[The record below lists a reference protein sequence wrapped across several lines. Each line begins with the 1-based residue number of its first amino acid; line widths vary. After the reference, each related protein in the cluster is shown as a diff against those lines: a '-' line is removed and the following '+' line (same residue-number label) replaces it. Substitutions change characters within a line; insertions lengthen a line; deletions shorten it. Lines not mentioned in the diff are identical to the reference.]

1 MSEENALTGIKKR
14 QQITN
19 TRKQVFTWVALAAAL
34 VVICLVVGWNLMQRI
49 NYQNKVNRD
58 VGKTAQTMHDNVE
71 AADKLIK
78 NVNALKAN
86 AALSLPNLKAD
97 DSTVFQVVI
106 DALPTEDDSVAL
118 SSSLQNKILSKSGVT
133 IEQINVDTTESDSSS
148 GSSSS
153 SSSSSGSSSSSSG
166 SSSSS
171 SKSGVSKADDIQ
183 FPVAK
188 PITFRVSLVGSFD
201 SVKSALQDIE
211 STIRPITITKLTI
224 DGSDDKLN
232 ATIEAQTY
240 YSSKVNFKL
249 GKKEIQYEKK

>member
-71 AADKLIK
+71 AVDKLIK

-148 GSSSS
+148 SS
-153 SSSSSGSSSSSSG
+153 SSSSSGSSSSSDSG
-166 SSSSS
+166 SSR
-171 SKSGVSKADDIQ
+171 SGVSKVDDVQ

>member
-153 SSSSSGSSSSSSG
+153 GSGSSGSSSSSSSG
-166 SSSSS
+166 S

>member
-153 SSSSSGSSSSSSG
+153 SSSSSGSS
-166 SSSSS
+166 
-171 SKSGVSKADDIQ
+171 KSGVSKADDIQ

>member
-148 GSSSS
+148 DSSSS

>member
-71 AADKLIK
+71 AVDKLIK

-153 SSSSSGSSSSSSG
+153 SSDSSSGSG
-166 SSSSS
+166 S

>member
-71 AADKLIK
+71 AVDKLIK

-153 SSSSSGSSSSSSG
+153 SSSSYNSSSSSSSSSSG
-166 SSSSS
+166 
-171 SKSGVSKADDIQ
+171 KSGVSKADDIQ

>member
-71 AADKLIK
+71 AVDKLIK

-153 SSSSSGSSSSSSG
+153 SSSSSSG

-171 SKSGVSKADDIQ
+171 DSGSSRSGVSKADDIQ

>member
-71 AADKLIK
+71 AVDKLIK

-148 GSSSS
+148 SSSSSSSSNS
-153 SSSSSGSSSSSSG
+153 SSSSSGSSSG
-166 SSSSS
+166 S
-171 SKSGVSKADDIQ
+171 SKSGVSKADDVQ

>member
-153 SSSSSGSSSSSSG
+153 SSSSSGSSSSSS
-166 SSSSS
+166 SSSSGS

>member
-153 SSSSSGSSSSSSG
+153 SSGSSSGSSSSSDSG
-166 SSSSS
+166 S

>member
-153 SSSSSGSSSSSSG
+153 CSG
-166 SSSSS
+166 S

>member
-71 AADKLIK
+71 AVDKLIK

-148 GSSSS
+148 DSSSSS
-153 SSSSSGSSSSSSG
+153 SSSSSGSSSSSDSG
-166 SSSSS
+166 SSR
-171 SKSGVSKADDIQ
+171 SGVSKADDVQ

>member
-1 MSEENALTGIKKR
+1 M
-14 QQITN
+14 
-19 TRKQVFTWVALAAAL
+19 
-34 VVICLVVGWNLMQRI
+34 
-49 NYQNKVNRD
+49 
-58 VGKTAQTMHDNVE
+58 
-71 AADKLIK
+71 
-78 NVNALKAN
+78 
-86 AALSLPNLKAD
+86 
-97 DSTVFQVVI
+97 
-106 DALPTEDDSVAL
+106 

-153 SSSSSGSSSSSSG
+153 SSSSSSSLSSSSSSG
-166 SSSSS
+166 S

>member
-71 AADKLIK
+71 AVDKLIK

-153 SSSSSGSSSSSSG
+153 SSSSSSGSSSSSSSG
-166 SSSSS
+166 S
-171 SKSGVSKADDIQ
+171 SKSGVSKADDVQ

>member
-153 SSSSSGSSSSSSG
+153 SSSSSSG
-166 SSSSS
+166 SSSGS
-171 SKSGVSKADDIQ
+171 SKSGVSKADDVQ

>member
-1 MSEENALTGIKKR
+1 MSEENTLTGIKKR

-153 SSSSSGSSSSSSG
+153 SSSSSSGSSSSSSSG
-166 SSSSS
+166 SSR
-171 SKSGVSKADDIQ
+171 SGVSKADDVQ

>member
-153 SSSSSGSSSSSSG
+153 SSSSSSNSSSG
-166 SSSSS
+166 S
-171 SKSGVSKADDIQ
+171 SKSGVSKADDVQ

>member
-153 SSSSSGSSSSSSG
+153 SGSGSSSSSS
-166 SSSSS
+166 SSSSGS
-171 SKSGVSKADDIQ
+171 SKSGVSKADDVQ

>member
-71 AADKLIK
+71 AVDKLIK

-148 GSSSS
+148 NSSSSS
-153 SSSSSGSSSSSSG
+153 SSSSSGSSSSSSSG
-166 SSSSS
+166 SGR
-171 SKSGVSKADDIQ
+171 SGVSKADDVQ

>member
-71 AADKLIK
+71 AVDKLIK

-153 SSSSSGSSSSSSG
+153 SSSSSSGSSSG
-166 SSSSS
+166 SG
-171 SKSGVSKADDIQ
+171 KSGVSKADDVQ

>member
-148 GSSSS
+148 DSSSSSS
-153 SSSSSGSSSSSSG
+153 SSSSSGSSSSSS
-166 SSSSS
+166 SSG
-171 SKSGVSKADDIQ
+171 KSGVSKADDIQ

>member
-71 AADKLIK
+71 AVDKLIK

-148 GSSSS
+148 DSSSS

-166 SSSSS
+166 SSSGS

>member
-71 AADKLIK
+71 AVDKLIK

-153 SSSSSGSSSSSSG
+153 SSGSSSSSDSG
-166 SSSSS
+166 S

>member
-71 AADKLIK
+71 AVDKLIK

-153 SSSSSGSSSSSSG
+153 SSSSSSGSS

-171 SKSGVSKADDIQ
+171 SKSGVSKADDVQ

>member
-153 SSSSSGSSSSSSG
+153 SSSSSSSLSSSSSSG
-166 SSSSS
+166 S

>member
-148 GSSSS
+148 DS
-153 SSSSSGSSSSSSG
+153 SSSSSGSSSSSS
-166 SSSSS
+166 SSSSR
-171 SKSGVSKADDIQ
+171 SGVSKADDVQ

>member
-153 SSSSSGSSSSSSG
+153 SSSSSGSSSSSS
-166 SSSSS
+166 SSSSG
-171 SKSGVSKADDIQ
+171 KSGVSKADDIQ

>member
-153 SSSSSGSSSSSSG
+153 SSSSSSDSSSG
-166 SSSSS
+166 SSS
-171 SKSGVSKADDIQ
+171 SKSGVSKADNVQ

>member
-153 SSSSSGSSSSSSG
+153 SSSSSGSSSSSS
-166 SSSSS
+166 SSSSGS
-171 SKSGVSKADDIQ
+171 SKSGVSKADDVQ

>member
-71 AADKLIK
+71 AVDKLIK

-106 DALPTEDDSVAL
+106 DALPTEDDIVAL

-153 SSSSSGSSSSSSG
+153 SSSSSSG

-171 SKSGVSKADDIQ
+171 DSGSSRSGVSKADDIQ

>member
-153 SSSSSGSSSSSSG
+153 SSGSSSGSSSSSSSG
-166 SSSSS
+166 SG
-171 SKSGVSKADDIQ
+171 KSGVSKADDIQ

>member
-148 GSSSS
+148 GSSSGSSSSS
-153 SSSSSGSSSSSSG
+153 SSSSSG
-166 SSSSS
+166 S

>member
-118 SSSLQNKILSKSGVT
+118 SSSLQI
-133 IEQINVDTTESDSSS
+133 
-148 GSSSS
+148 
-153 SSSSSGSSSSSSG
+153 
-166 SSSSS
+166 
-171 SKSGVSKADDIQ
+171 
-183 FPVAK
+183 
-188 PITFRVSLVGSFD
+188 
-201 SVKSALQDIE
+201 
-211 STIRPITITKLTI
+211 
-224 DGSDDKLN
+224 
-232 ATIEAQTY
+232 
-240 YSSKVNFKL
+240 
-249 GKKEIQYEKK
+249 

>member
-153 SSSSSGSSSSSSG
+153 SSSSSSDSSSG
-166 SSSSS
+166 SGS

>member
-71 AADKLIK
+71 AVDKLIK

-153 SSSSSGSSSSSSG
+153 SSSSSSGSSSSSSSG
-166 SSSSS
+166 SSR
-171 SKSGVSKADDIQ
+171 SGVSKADDVQ

>member
-153 SSSSSGSSSSSSG
+153 SSSSSGSSSSSS
-166 SSSSS
+166 SS

>member
-153 SSSSSGSSSSSSG
+153 SSSSSSG

-171 SKSGVSKADDIQ
+171 DSGSSRSGVSKADDIQ

>member
-148 GSSSS
+148 DSSSS

-166 SSSSS
+166 SSSGS

>member
-153 SSSSSGSSSSSSG
+153 SSSSSSG

-171 SKSGVSKADDIQ
+171 SSSSGKSGVSKADDIQ

>member
-71 AADKLIK
+71 AVDKLIK
-78 NVNALKAN
+78 NVDALKAN

-153 SSSSSGSSSSSSG
+153 SSSSSSG

-171 SKSGVSKADDIQ
+171 DSGSSRSGVGKADDIQ

-232 ATIEAQTY
+232 VTIEAQTY